1 MKADLESLA
10 RRESMSVTPE
20 EKALRASELRE
31 HIESMNPSAYLLD
44 PLFDPALKGMSVGG
58 RAVYSHE
65 HLFRVLREQKDWGDA
80 DDMEILEY
88 IDFNIVGIAH
98 EHVEN
103 AIIILITE
111 PYHF

>member
-10 RRESMSVTPE
+10 RRESMRVTPE

-31 HIESMNPSAYLLD
+31 HIENMNPSAYLLA
-44 PLFDPALKGMSVGG
+44 PLFDPALRGMSAGG

-65 HLFRVLREQKDWGDA
+65 YLFRVLREHEDWKDAEDI
-80 DDMEILEY
+80 EILEY

-98 EHVEN
+98 EHVED